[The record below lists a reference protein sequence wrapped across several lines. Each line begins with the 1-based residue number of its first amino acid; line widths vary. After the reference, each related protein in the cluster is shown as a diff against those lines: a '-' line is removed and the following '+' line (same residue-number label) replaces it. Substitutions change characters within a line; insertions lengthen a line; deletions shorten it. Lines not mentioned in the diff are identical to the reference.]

1 MANAA
6 GEDVNIIF
14 GTSINPNL
22 GDEVV
27 VTVIAT
33 GIDDEAEEEASKQL
47 PGRGHQVAAHA
58 EEKTVKAAP
67 KILAEEASAPEAPAP
82 EPVPEAPKAKEAEP
96 RQASSMVDPTSV
108 WGLNDDYDRRGTA
121 DRAEEKQAEE
131 PAFDDKG
138 QDSISQIDIN
148 TDYDDDDDDDDIPFF
163 KHRRDR

>member
-1 MANAA
+1 
-6 GEDVNIIF
+6 
-14 GTSINPNL
+14 
-22 GDEVV
+22 
-27 VTVIAT
+27 
-33 GIDDEAEEEASKQL
+33 
-47 PGRGHQVAAHA
+47 
-58 EEKTVKAAP
+58 
-67 KILAEEASAPEAPAP
+67 
-82 EPVPEAPKAKEAEP
+82 
-96 RQASSMVDPTSV
+96 MVDPTSV